1 MPYPLLN
8 EVVDNLKSCGKCPSE
23 HHLNAT
29 LKVLAVM
36 AGIKKNVTTHVARHS
51 FAVRCAELGISIE
64 TTAEL
69 MGVTVKTCQI
79 YYRITGRKID
89 QEVERW
95 EKL

>member
-1 MPYPLLN
+1 MPVN
-8 EVVDNLKSCGKCPSE
+8 E
-23 HHLNAT
+23 T
-29 LKVLAVM
+29 LKILAKMV
-36 AGIKKNVTTHVARHS
+36 GIKKNVTTHVARHS

-89 QEVERW
+89 MEVERW
-95 EKL
+95 GKI